1 MDGRRQLERAYLLIA
16 DLSGYTAYLATSE
29 PEHAPVIA
37 GDFIE
42 TVVGRLEGPFE
53 LAKLEGDAAFMWA
66 PVERI
71 DGAALLEAIDGAYFA
86 FQRRL
91 RSLAQAS
98 TCDCQAC
105 RRMPQL
111 DLKFVVHLGDVLRQS
126 IAGREEL
133 AGRDVIVAHRLL
145 KGTAAERAGAHSYLL
160 LTAAAIAT
168 LGLDPDALRM
178 TALTERYEE
187 LGPVHAQLI
196 DLRGRWRT
204 EQTRRARARPAG
216 RLIGR
221 LERLIPAS
229 PILVWE
235 FLTAPARRTMWE
247 GMALV
252 EEAIDGARGVGSTAV
267 CVSEQLRTVEEIL
280 DWRPFESFARRV
292 EHPDLGMVTA
302 IYQLSEVATGTLLQI
317 SWFAERPLEPN
328 AGSSASEVLL
338 ADRTAALDRL
348 GAVLRGL
355 ESGTA

>member
-1 MDGRRQLERAYLLIA
+1 MVSRRHLERVYLLIA

-42 TVVGRLEGPFE
+42 TVVARLQGAFE

-66 PVERI
+66 PAERI

-111 DLKFVVHLGDVLRQS
+111 DLKFVVHLGDVLRQP
-126 IAGREEL
+126 IAGHEEL

-160 LTAAAIAT
+160 LTAAAVAA
-168 LGLDPDALRM
+168 LGLDPDVFHM

-196 DLRGRWRT
+196 DLGGRWQT
-204 EQTRRARARPAG
+204 EQRRRARARPAG

-221 LERLIPAS
+221 LERLMAAS

-252 EEAIDGARGVGSTAV
+252 EETVGGARGVGSTAV

-280 DWRPFESFARRV
+280 DWRPFESFTRRV
-292 EHPDLGMVTA
+292 EHPDLGALTA
-302 IYQLSEVATGTLLQI
+302 IYQLSEVATGALLQV
-317 SWFAERPLEPN
+317 SWFAERPRLPD
-328 AGSSASEVLL
+328 ADPSASEVLL
-338 ADRTAALDRL
+338 AERTAAFDRL
-348 GAVLRGL
+348 SAVLQREDTGI
-355 ESGTA
+355 A